1 LIIDD
6 EPLMRL
12 SMTDALRA
20 VGYEVSAASTGQ
32 EAAELLGGTAF
43 DVVVSDLRLPGMSGL
58 DLLKLSKER
67 VPLGEVIMITAHG
80 SVETAVQAMKLGA
93 FDYLM
98 KPFAMDELLMTVER
112 ATNMLTLRQEN
123 VVLREQL
130 EGRFSFEGILGKND
144 RMRELLEK
152 VKLVSSTDSTVLIV
166 GESGTG
172 KELVANAIHR
182 SSPRRDQAIVK
193 VSCAALPETLLEAE
207 LFGHE
212 KGAFTGALRQRRGRF
227 ELAHRGTLFLDE
239 IGEVSPVVQVKLL
252 RVLQERQF
260 ERVGG
265 NETIEVDVRLVCA
278 TQKDLKKEVQ
288 AGRFREDL
296 YYRLNVVPVMLPPLR
311 ERKEDVP
318 IIAEHMLQTRAAR
331 VSKPVKGFSQS
342 AWDVLLRYSFPGN
355 VRELENMIERAVALG
370 RPNEEVQ
377 VWNLCGHAGCPYL
390 GGTAQPDCGLCQE
403 GLIGRSVPEGS
414 IEPLAA
420 ARDHFERQY
429 IVSALTRTEGKK
441 QVTAKLLGLSRKA
454 LWEKCKRYGIE
465 VGKEEKDEG
474 PDEDTEPHL
483 AKRDHPPR

>member
-1 LIIDD
+1 MKRARVLIIDD

-20 VGYEVSAASTGQ
+20 VGYEVSSASTGQ
-32 EAAELLGGTAF
+32 EATEMLGSASF
-43 DVVVSDLRLPGMSGL
+43 DVVVTDLRLPGMSGL
-58 DLLKLSKER
+58 ELLRLSKER
-67 VPLGEVIMITAHG
+67 SPLGEVIMITAHG
-80 SVETAVQAMKLGA
+80 SVETAVQAMKSGA

-112 ATNMLTLRQEN
+112 AANMLALRQEN
-123 VVLREQL
+123 VALREQL
-130 EGRFSFEGILGKND
+130 EGRFSFEGILGKNE

-296 YYRLNVVPVMLPPLR
+296 YYRLNVVPVTLPPLR

-318 IIAEHMLQTRAAR
+318 IIAEHMLQARAAR
-331 VSKPVKGFSQS
+331 AGKPIKGFSQA

-370 RPNEEVQ
+370 CPGEEVQ
-377 VWNLCGHAGCPYL
+377 VWNLCGHAGCPFL

-403 GLIGRSVPEGS
+403 GLTGRTVPAGS
-414 IEPLAA
+414 IEPLAT

-429 IVSALTRTEGKK
+429 IISALTRTEGKK

-465 VGKEEKDEG
+465 VGKEEKEEESDE
-474 PDEDTEPHL
+474 E
-483 AKRDHPPR
+483 A